1 MDVAMAATNP
11 QERFPEPLD
20 VRRLRRELDGSIWTR
35 VEVVERTPSTNADV
49 ADAARRGEPEGLVV
63 AAEHQVA
70 GRGRLGRSW
79 HAPARSG
86 LAVSALLRPVD
97 VAAADWTWLPLLTG
111 VAVHDALLRVAE
123 VAARL
128 KWPNDVLVAE
138 RKVAGILVELVE
150 TPSGPAAVVGIGV
163 NVSLDIDELPVPA
176 ATSLSLAGARPVDR
190 TTLLVAVLASLQAR
204 YATLRGVAGAAA
216 LRAAY
221 QRACGTIG
229 RRVEVS
235 LADGSML
242 VGTATGIDAAGRL
255 LLDTVSGVQAVGA
268 GDVNHLRRGS

>member
-1 MDVAMAATNP
+1 MAAATP
-11 QERFPEPLD
+11 HHRSREPLD
-20 VRRLRRELDGSIWTR
+20 VDRLRRDLDGSIWTR
-35 VEVVERTPSTNADV
+35 VEVVEQTRSTNADV
-49 ADAARRGEPEGLVV
+49 IDAARRGEPEGLVV

-70 GRGRLGRSW
+70 GRGRLGRLW

-97 VAAADWTWLPLLTG
+97 VAAADWTWLPLLAG
-111 VAVHDALLRVAE
+111 VAVHDALLRVAD

-150 TPSGPAAVVGIGV
+150 TSGGPAAVVGIGV
-163 NVSLDIDELPVPA
+163 NVSLDADELPVPA
-176 ATSLSLAGARPVDR
+176 ATSVSLTGARPVDR

-204 YATLRGVAGAAA
+204 YAAWRGVAGAAEV
-216 LRAAY
+216 RAAY

-242 VGTATGIDAAGRL
+242 MGTATGIDASGRL
-255 LLDTVSGVQAVGA
+255 IVDTVSGAQVVGA
-268 GDVNHLRRGS
+268 GDVSHLRRGS

>member
-1 MDVAMAATNP
+1 MERAA
-11 QERFPEPLD
+11 LD
-20 VRRLRRELDGSIWTR
+20 RERLRRELVPARWTR
-35 VEVVERTPSTNADV
+35 IEVVERTHSTNADV

-70 GRGRLGRSW
+70 GRGRLGRHW
-79 HAPARSG
+79 HAPPRSG

-97 VAAADWTWLPLLTG
+97 VAAADWTWLPLLAG
-111 VAVHDALLRVAE
+111 VAVHDALLRVAD
-123 VAARL
+123 VPARV

-150 TPSGPAAVVGIGV
+150 TPGGPAAVVGIGV
-163 NVSLDIDELPVPA
+163 NVSLGADELPVPE
-176 ATSLSLAGARPVDR
+176 ATSLFLTGGRPVDR
-190 TTLLVAVLASLQAR
+190 TTLLLEVLKCLSERYVAW
-204 YATLRGVAGAAA
+204 RGVAGAAA

-229 RRVEVS
+229 QRVEVS

-242 VGTATGIDAAGRL
+242 LGTATGIDTAGRL
-255 LLDTVSGVQAVGA
+255 RVDTAGGTRVVGT
-268 GDVNHLRRGS
+268 GDVIHLRRGS